1 MSARARTLWAL
12 AAGAAALAVFLF
24 WRHLRPEHSVV
35 LAVAIGAL
43 LYTTLRTVER
53 LGSLY
58 RRK

>member
-1 MSARARTLWAL
+1 MKPRTRTVWAL
-12 AAGAAALAVFLF
+12 VAAAAALAAFLF
-24 WRHLRPEHSVV
+24 WRHLRPEHAVV
-35 LAVAIGAL
+35 LAIAIGAL